1 MVRRRARGRWL
12 GWLFLL
18 RRPLR
23 RLAAEA
29 AAGAAR
35 VVVEAAVAAPQA
47 PVVAELRPAVAE
59 AEAAP
64 AEEDVAAA
72 QALVRLAVEAE
83 AARVAAPQQRRPRR
97 SPW

>member
-1 MVRRRARGRWL
+1 MVPRRARGRWS
-12 GWLFLL
+12 GWLFPL

-23 RLAAEA
+23 RLAV

-35 VVVEAAVAAPQA
+35 VVVVEAAAPQA
-47 PVVAELRPAVAE
+47 PVVAELRPVVAE
-59 AEAAP
+59 AEVP
-64 AEEDVAAA
+64 EGDVAAE

-83 AARVAAPQQRRPRR
+83 AAVAPVAALQQRWPPR